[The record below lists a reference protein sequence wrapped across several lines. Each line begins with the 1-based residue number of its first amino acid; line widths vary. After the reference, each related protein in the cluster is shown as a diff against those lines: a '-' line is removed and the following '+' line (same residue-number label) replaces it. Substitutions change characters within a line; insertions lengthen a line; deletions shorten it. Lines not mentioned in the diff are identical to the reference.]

1 LPRITKSTLGAKP
14 FAVAITQTVGKT
26 MSKHYNPKVGKA
38 AKFSLSV
45 TIAAL
50 LVVVSYF
57 ASFFNQATQAL
68 FASIFTLGV
77 LCIGSPSSALLIS
90 GVGGVAYSFV
100 SPRFGFLMLVPWLVR
115 GVVSASI
122 LKGTGAFNSPQPSA
136 WKVTLSM
143 TVASLLTGTS
153 QYLWLVKILQV
164 LPDTTAT
171 LIATETA
178 IAIAVTSTAIV
189 SYLTTKYLFKRVKPL
204 LFW

>member
-1 LPRITKSTLGAKP
+1 MPRNPKSTLGAKP
-14 FAVAITQTVGKT
+14 FAVATTQTVGKT
-26 MSKHYNPKVGKA
+26 MSKRYNPKIGKA

-57 ASFFNQATQAL
+57 ASFLNQATQPL
-68 FASIFTLGV
+68 FAAIFTLGV
-77 LCIGSPSSALLIS
+77 LCVGSSSSALLIS
-90 GVGGVAYSFV
+90 GIGGFAYSFV
-100 SPRFGFLMLVPWLVR
+100 SPRFGFLMLIPWLVR
-115 GVVSASI
+115 GIVSAGI
-122 LKGTGAFNSPQPSA
+122 LKGTGAFNTAQPPA
-136 WKVTLSM
+136 WKVTIAM

-153 QYLWLVKILQV
+153 QYFWLVKILQV
-164 LPDTTAT
+164 LPDTTAM

>member
-1 LPRITKSTLGAKP
+1 
-14 FAVAITQTVGKT
+14 
-26 MSKHYNPKVGKA
+26 MSKRYNPKVGKA

-57 ASFFNQATQAL
+57 ASFLNQTSQAI
-68 FASIFTLGV
+68 FAAVFTLGV

-115 GVVSASI
+115 GIVSAGI
-122 LKGTGAFNSPQPSA
+122 LKGTGALSNAEPCA
-136 WKVTLSM
+136 WKVTLAM
-143 TVASLLTGTS
+143 TVASLLTGLS
-153 QYLWLVKILQV
+153 QYLWLVKILKL
-164 LPDTTAT
+164 LPDTSAT

-178 IAIAVTSTAIV
+178 IAVAVVSTAVV